1 MKHIFAT
8 IYVFIGVAIVTFMS
22 CSHADGSHISVREA
36 QVVVAQA
43 DSLWHAGKMY
53 GVDEGDSATLAKAY
67 ERLKEHSAFNT
78 FVHRTP
84 SLCTYAHACYHYG
97 KLLRAK
103 DNPVAAMQA
112 FINATHSNTRDYH
125 ILGRVYSNMGDICH
139 LAGEYQLS
147 YDMFEKSADMF
158 LRNGDTLLYYYDLN
172 NMAFEK
178 AIATE
183 KDSAFVILSKIEKCC
198 SDSSILLKII
208 ETKAE
213 ACLYKQQYDSVL
225 YYSNLLC
232 LHGCNEPMIYLLR
245 AKTYSFMGQ
254 RDSAVYYARNILLMS
269 DELYNKNSALY
280 ILTHC
285 DDSIDIEG
293 VRELSSNR
301 SDTQKLIEIR
311 QGKLSQAIQLLEQDM
326 LAKPDRRWILSMVS
340 FIQFSCV
347 LIIVIYIWRKRK
359 QHQHILQDIRIKEEQ
374 QTKLVHEIDLLS
386 HIQQV
391 RHEEIIANIEQFCQL
406 CENDRYYYEHLHW
419 NNYAEMSEIVNRY
432 LYNVIANLEPYNLSE
447 KETRLCVL
455 VLLKA
460 TTNQMVN
467 LIPYSHSG
475 LGKFKYTIARKL
487 GTKTTQ
493 MRPFILGLLG

>member
-1 MKHIFAT
+1 M
-8 IYVFIGVAIVTFMS
+8 FIGVAIVTFMS
-22 CSHADGSHISVREA
+22 CSHADGSHMSVREA
-36 QVVVAQA
+36 QKVVVQA
-43 DSLWHAGKMY
+43 DSLWHNGQMY
-53 GVDEGDSATLAKAY
+53 GVDEGDSATLAQAY
-67 ERLKEHSAFNT
+67 EILKDHSVFST
-78 FVHRTP
+78 LVLGTSSRG
-84 SLCTYAHACYHYG
+84 TYSHACYHYG

-103 DNPVAAMQA
+103 DDPAAAMQA
-112 FINATHSNTRDYH
+112 FINATHSHTRDYH

-139 LAGEYQLS
+139 LGGEYQLS

-183 KDSAFVILSKIEKCC
+183 KDSAYTILSKIEECC
-198 SDSSILLKII
+198 SDSSILLKIL

-225 YYSNLLC
+225 YYSNLLSM
-232 LHGCNEPMIYLLR
+232 HGYSEPMIYLLR

-254 RDSAVYYARNILLMS
+254 RDSAAYYAHNILLMS

-293 VRELSSNR
+293 VRTLSSNR

-326 LAKPDRRWILSMVS
+326 SAKPDRRWILSLIS
-340 FIQFSCV
+340 FILFSGV
-347 LIIVIYIWRKRK
+347 LIFVIYIWKKRK
-359 QHQHILQDIRIKEEQ
+359 QHQHILQDIQIKEEQ
-374 QTKLVHEIDLLS
+374 QTRLVHEIDSLS

-391 RHEEIIANIEQFCQL
+391 HHDEIIANMELFCQL
-406 CENDRYYYEHLHW
+406 CENDKYYYEHLHW
-419 NNYAEMSEIVNRY
+419 NNYAEMCEIVNRY
-432 LYNVIANLEPYNLSE
+432 LYNVIARLEPYNLSE

-460 TTNQMVN
+460 TTDQMVN

-487 GTKTTQ
+487 GTKTAQ
-493 MRPFILGLLG
+493 MRPFILELLG